1 MQNHTLALIGSL
13 ILALVLGASACG
25 ARSDLASRGATTGA
39 GGTSYT
45 SATGGA
51 GTGPGSTTGDPTGS
65 GGAPQLLCS
74 WSERFGD
81 EDYQIVSALGVSP
94 GGEPLIA
101 GVFQGELDFGDPPL
115 HSPFVDKSFTGTGTV
130 FLAKLAQS
138 GATEWSQAFV
148 SSAPCNYPGL
158 AVDHQGNSV
167 LVVPATLPGVTVDFG
182 GGPVGPGTLVA
193 KLDPQG
199 KLLWSHALPDDGAIA
214 FQVAIAVDPQD
225 NIILWTIASIGSD
238 YVFEL
243 SKLDPQG
250 NPLWTKSF
258 PVQGWSGLMNF
269 IVQLGST
276 VVTDPQGDMAVTTN
290 GFAVQGVET
299 SVDFGGGP
307 LIIPPSAG
315 NAYVAKF
322 DPQGKLIYGRLL
334 GVTSGTGDT
343 PLKATTLAAG
353 LAGELFITSNF
364 AAPVDVGNGVL
375 PLPAG
380 SSNSLLIAR
389 LDPAGTTTWS
399 RLVGEDVYT
408 EALVVTPAGDVVVGG
423 SFRGSLDIGG
433 GLFQT
438 DSEISAPFIAR
449 LHGATGEHASSQVFE
464 GEANIDFLSATSDGG
479 LIAAMQLQHSI
490 DFCGGVL
497 VSAGKKDVV
506 VAKLSP

>member
-1 MQNHTLALIGSL
+1 MQTHPLALIGSL
-13 ILALVLGASACG
+13 IVAMVLGVSACG
-25 ARSDLASRGATTGA
+25 ARSDLASRAATTGA
-39 GGTSYT
+39 GGTSYA
-45 SATGGA
+45 SATGGV
-51 GTGPGSTTGDPTGS
+51 GPGPGPTTGDTTGS
-65 GGAPQLLCS
+65 GGAPQQLCS
-74 WSERFGD
+74 WSVRFGD
-81 EDYQIVSALGVSP
+81 KNDQIVSALGVSP

-101 GVFQGELDFGDPPL
+101 GVFQGEIDLGDQPL
-115 HSPFVDKSFTGTGTV
+115 SSPFGAESLTGTGTV
-130 FLAKLAQS
+130 FLAKLDGS
-138 GATEWSQAFV
+138 GATEWSRAFA
-148 SSAPCNYPGL
+148 SSAPCGYPRL

-167 LVVPATLPGVTVDFG
+167 LALPVDAPGATVDFG
-182 GGPVGPGTLVA
+182 GGSVGPGTLVA

-199 KLLWSHALPDDGAIA
+199 KLLWSHALPDDGAIT
-214 FQVAIAVDPQD
+214 FQAAIAVDPQGD
-225 NIILWTIASIGSD
+225 IILWTIASVGSE

-243 SKLDPQG
+243 IKLDPQG
-250 NPLWTKSF
+250 NPLWTKIF
-258 PVQGWSGLMNF
+258 PVQGWGGVMSF
-269 IVQLGST
+269 IVQLGAG
-276 VVTDPQGDMAVTTN
+276 VVTDAQGDIAVTTN
-290 GFAVQGVET
+290 GFALQGVES

-307 LIIPPSAG
+307 LTIPPSAG

-322 DPQGKLIYGRLL
+322 DPLGKPIYSRLL
-334 GVTSGTGDT
+334 GITSGMGDT
-343 PLKATTLAAG
+343 ALKETTLAAG

-438 DSEISAPFIAR
+438 DSGISAPFIAR

-464 GEANIDFLSATSDGG
+464 GEANIDLLSATSDGG
-479 LIAAMQLQHSI
+479 LIAAMQLEHSI
-490 DFCGGVL
+490 ALCGAVL
-497 VSAGKKDVV
+497 VSAGKNDVV
-506 VAKLSP
+506 VAKLFP